1 MTDPNTDPTT
11 DSVVEPTTD
20 PIPAPADPSASTE
33 SLEEWKRNAR
43 KWEKLAKA
51 DAEAA
56 AAWREYEAA
65 QKPVQERLAEELAT
79 TKAEAAKAQQEL
91 LRLQIA
97 SAKGITGDA
106 ARLLKGATQEEL
118 EAEAD
123 IILSMIANA
132 QANTPKTPAPAPDPS
147 QGKVT
152 NQVSGA
158 ITDIAQLEK
167 MTPQE
172 IMKAKADGRLDQLLG
187 KI

>member
-1 MTDPNTDPTT
+1 MSEETT
-11 DSVVEPTTD
+11 TETALVEETIETVETEVTQVAEDSLD
-20 PIPAPADPSASTE
+20 S
-33 SLEEWKRNAR
+33 WKKNAR

-56 AAWREYEAA
+56 ARWRELEAS
-65 QKPVQERLAEELAT
+65 QKPIQERLAEELAT
-79 TKAEAAKAQQEL
+79 MKAEAAAAKSEV

-106 ARLLKGATQEEL
+106 AKLLRGSTQEEL

-123 IILSMIANA
+123 VILSLIATS
-132 QANTPKTPAPAPDPS
+132 NTPKTPLPDVS
-147 QGKVT
+147 QGKPT
-152 NQVSGA
+152 SQVAGA
-158 ITDIAQLEK
+158 ITDVAQLDR

-187 KI
+187 K

>member
-1 MTDPNTDPTT
+1 MSESTTETVSEETTATETEVTATESTPT
-11 DSVVEPTTD
+11 
-20 PIPAPADPSASTE
+20 ASTE

-65 QKPVQERLAEELAT
+65 QKPVQERLAEELAA

-97 SAKGITGDA
+97 SQKGITGDA

-123 IILSMIANA
+123 IILSMIQAA
-132 QANTPKTPAPAPDPS
+132 QANIPKTPTPDPS
-147 QGKVT
+147 QGKPSST
-152 NQVSGA
+152 TAGA
-158 ITDIAQLEK
+158 ITDINQLDR
-167 MTPQE
+167 MTPEE
-172 IMKAKADGRLDQLLG
+172 IMKAKAEGRLDSLLG
-187 KI
+187 KH

>member
-1 MTDPNTDPTT
+1 MTDPKTETVAEQTAESTT
-11 DSVVEPTTD
+11 EVE
-20 PIPAPADPSASTE
+20 APDLTPSASTE

-65 QKPVQERLAEELAT
+65 QKPVQERLAEELAA

-97 SAKGITGDA
+97 SQKGITGDA

-123 IILSMIANA
+123 IILSMIQTA
-132 QANTPKTPAPAPDPS
+132 QANTPKTPTPDPS
-147 QGKVT
+147 QGKPSSST
-152 NQVSGA
+152 AGA
-158 ITDIAQLEK
+158 ITDINQLDR
-167 MTPQE
+167 MTPEE
-172 IMKAKADGRLDQLLG
+172 IMKAKADGRLDSLLG
-187 KI
+187 KN

>member
-1 MTDPNTDPTT
+1 MSESTT
-11 DSVVEPTTD
+11 ETVSEETT
-20 PIPAPADPSASTE
+20 ATENEVTATESTPSASTE

-65 QKPVQERLAEELAT
+65 QKPVQERLAEELAA

-97 SAKGITGDA
+97 SQKGITGDA

-123 IILSMIANA
+123 IILSMIQAA
-132 QANTPKTPAPAPDPS
+132 QANTPKTPTPDPS
-147 QGKVT
+147 QGKPSST
-152 NQVSGA
+152 TAGA
-158 ITDIAQLEK
+158 ITDINQLDR
-167 MTPQE
+167 MTPEE
-172 IMKAKADGRLDQLLG
+172 IMKAKADGRLDALLG
-187 KI
+187 KN